1 MNIASNDTPNMFT
14 LAHLIENTRDNITCE
29 CLRIDGRLAFLV
41 YTDGAPDE
49 DGLQLVTISCAP
61 WYNDATM
68 ELLNDYAPGYVK
80 VAPFFYQFRG

>member
-1 MNIASNDTPNMFT
+1 MNIASTDRPNMFT

-49 DGLQLVTISCAP
+49 EGTQLVTISCAP
-61 WYNDATM
+61 WYNDTTM
-68 ELLNDYAPGYVK
+68 ALLNDYAPGYVK